1 MNLNLVGR
9 PVLVVGGGRIA
20 YRDNVPQPDDDPD
33 FFVDYGETGP
43 FSGEVGD
50 SECAV

>member
-1 MNLNLVGR
+1 VIGDTLKDLDVF
-9 PVLVVGGGRIA
+9 PA
-20 YRDNVPQPDDDPD
+20 YDDAPD
-33 FFVDYGETGP
+33 FYSDYDETGP